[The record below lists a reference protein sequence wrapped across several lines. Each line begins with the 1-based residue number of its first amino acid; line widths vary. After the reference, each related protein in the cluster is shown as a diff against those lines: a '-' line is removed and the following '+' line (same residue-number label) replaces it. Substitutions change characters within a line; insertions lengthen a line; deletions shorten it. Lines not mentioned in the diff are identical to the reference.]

1 MFPPCSLVVLKS
13 EHSGFIRNTIYR
25 LPAALCCIFFS
36 VSQGSWIVPMTRL
49 FFFAFFFLT
58 VSLCMQSTQGFPKLL
73 STEESIANTYICL
86 AKAFFGWYPGERS
99 SSSGREFFFTSRQ
112 TSLDD
117 SFCDFLHFIFLFLC
131 IWGERRKCPHSSSPL
146 SKKKKKSTN
155 IFFSITL
162 AYKNICFIFKYPPFQ
177 TMIFFSLTASLKL
190 HSLPWLLALSFHLTV

>member
-99 SSSGREFFFTSRQ
+99 SSSGREFFFYFTSDQ
-112 TSLDD
+112 SGWL
-117 SFCDFLHFIFLFLC
+117 FLWLFTFHFFLFLC

-146 SKKKKKSTN
+146 SKKKKPNK
-155 IFFSITL
+155 IFS
-162 AYKNICFIFKYPPFQ
+162 
-177 TMIFFSLTASLKL
+177 
-190 HSLPWLLALSFHLTV
+190 V

>member
-99 SSSGREFFFTSRQ
+99 SSSGREFFFYFTSDQ
-112 TSLDD
+112 SGW
-117 SFCDFLHFIFLFLC
+117 LFL
-131 IWGERRKCPHSSSPL
+131 WLFTFHFFVFVYLGREKKMPPL
-146 SKKKKKSTN
+146 LLPPLQKKKTQQN
-155 IFFSITL
+155 FFSITL
-162 AYKNICFIFKYPPFQ
+162 ANKNICFIFKYPPFQ
-177 TMIFFSLTASLKL
+177 TVIFFFLSASLKL